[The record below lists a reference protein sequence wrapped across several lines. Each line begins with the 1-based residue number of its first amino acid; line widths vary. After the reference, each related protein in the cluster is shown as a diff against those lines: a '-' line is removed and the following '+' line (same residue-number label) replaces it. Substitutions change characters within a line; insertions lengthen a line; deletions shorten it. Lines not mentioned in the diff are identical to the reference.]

1 MDFFANAF
9 SDAQS
14 WLFESLVQ
22 PMMFALGM
30 GNLLV
35 DGYNATGWL
44 LVGLIQLAVLVAVI
58 GPLQRWRPVETVTDR
73 AAVRVDMLYTVIHR
87 LGLFRLVLFFSLD
100 TVFDNLFGAL
110 RVAGFDTFQL
120 DALWPGVT
128 DQALVSLVLYLLLMD
143 ALNYWIHRGQ
153 HQFEWWWQLHSLH
166 HAQRQVTMWSDNR
179 NHLLDD
185 VIRDV
190 IVVVVAQLIG
200 IAPSQ
205 FVAIV
210 ALTQLSESFQHAN
223 VRIWFGQIGESL
235 WISPRFHRLH
245 HSVGIGHESP
255 LRGTQF
261 PVGSPQGQLVPSG
274 GSAAHEVASVGV
286 KLGGHNFGVLLP
298 WWDMLFGTANFEL
311 RFDPTGVRDQVEQ
324 GRDYGRGFWAQ
335 QWLGLKRLAGRV

>member
-1 MDFFANAF
+1 MDFLANAF

-44 LVGLIQLAVLVAVI
+44 LVGLIQLAVLVAI
-58 GPLQRWRPVETVTDR
+58 IAPLQRWRPVEAVTDR

-120 DALWPGVT
+120 DTLWPGVT
-128 DQALVSLVLYLLLMD
+128 DKALVSLVLYLMVMD

-223 VRIWFGQIGESL
+223 VRIWFGKIGERL

-261 PVGSPQGQLVPSG
+261 SAGPPQGQTVPI
-274 GSAAHEVASVGV
+274 GSNAAHEVASVGV